1 MIFKDEQNKS
11 NVSRWFFIIVI
22 YFVIFFSGVLMFA
35 DEWVADSWME
45 PYKINGDF
53 TRRIILMVCLI
64 IYFFRLLITVFV
76 LLKRKIVWV
85 ETIIILILM
94 SFALFVFAKVGG
106 SNLLP
111 VGIIE
116 IAGIIL
122 FLAGSYLNTAS
133 EYKRYAWKRKV
144 ENKGHLYTEG
154 LFKYSMHINYFGDI
168 VLFAGLA
175 LIAHSISLLIIPL
188 IMALNFVFFIIP
200 GLDKYLAKKYGEEF
214 KEYAQRTKKF
224 IPLVY

>member
-168 VLFAGLA
+168 VLFTGLA

-188 IMALNFVFFIIP
+188 TMALNFVFFIIP

>member
-35 DEWVADSWME
+35 DEWVADSWLG

-53 TRRIILMVCLI
+53 TRRVILMACLI
-64 IYFFRLLITVFV
+64 IYFLRLLITVFV
-76 LLKRKIVWV
+76 LLKRKMVWF
-85 ETIIILILM
+85 ETIIISILM
-94 SFALFVFAKVGG
+94 SLALFAFAKIGG
-106 SNLLP
+106 GNHLP

-116 IAGIIL
+116 IVGIIL
-122 FLAGSYLNTAS
+122 FLVGSYLNTTS
-133 EYKRYAWKRKV
+133 EYKRYAWKKKV
-144 ENKGHLYTEG
+144 ENKGHVYTEG

-188 IMALNFVFFIIP
+188 IMALNFIFHIIP
-200 GLDKYLAKKYGEEF
+200 ALDKYLEKKYGEEF
-214 KEYAQRTKKF
+214 KEYAGKTKKF
-224 IPLVY
+224 IPMIY

>member
-116 IAGIIL
+116 IVGIIL

-188 IMALNFVFFIIP
+188 TMALNFVFFIIP

>member
-188 IMALNFVFFIIP
+188 TMALNFVFFIIP